1 MPTTSTRRQ
10 RMLSTLR
17 PFYDFRGLSL
27 LALCAVIGLVTDPA
41 ATLGLAGYLA
51 YVIGMAGAAIM
62 LAKIVMPYLDVS
74 EHAASALNE
83 GNVAGAWWC
92 WRAPCSSSAS
102 WSASWPGGS
111 DGRRFRVAGPS
122 PAGPALSAHAL

>member
-1 MPTTSTRRQ
+1 MPRSVSPRRQ

-17 PFYDFRGLSL
+17 PFSDFRGLSL
-27 LALCAVIGLVTDPA
+27 LALCAVIGLMTDPA

-83 GNVAGAWWC
+83 GNVAGALVVLARSLLIIGFLVCIMAW
-92 WRAPCSSSAS
+92 
-102 WSASWPGGS
+102 GK
-111 DGRRFRVAGPS
+111 
-122 PAGPALSAHAL
+122 

>member
-1 MPTTSTRRQ
+1 MPRSVSPCRQ
-10 RMLSTLR
+10 RLLSTLR

-51 YVIGMAGAAIM
+51 YVIG
-62 LAKIVMPYLDVS
+62 LDVS

-83 GNVAGAWWC
+83 GNVAGAMVVLARSLLIIGFLVCIMAW
-92 WRAPCSSSAS
+92 
-102 WSASWPGGS
+102 GK
-111 DGRRFRVAGPS
+111 
-122 PAGPALSAHAL
+122 

>member
-10 RMLSTLR
+10 RLLSTLR

-27 LALCAVIGLVTDPA
+27 LALCAVGLVTDPA

-83 GNVAGAWWC
+83 GNVAGALVVLARSLLIVGFLVCIMAW
-92 WRAPCSSSAS
+92 
-102 WSASWPGGS
+102 GK
-111 DGRRFRVAGPS
+111 
-122 PAGPALSAHAL
+122 

>member
-1 MPTTSTRRQ
+1 MPRSVSPRRQ

-62 LAKIVMPYLDVS
+62 LAKVVMPYLDAS

-83 GNVAGAWWC
+83 GNVAGALVVLARSLLIIGFLVCIMAW
-92 WRAPCSSSAS
+92 
-102 WSASWPGGS
+102 GK
-111 DGRRFRVAGPS
+111 
-122 PAGPALSAHAL
+122 

>member
-1 MPTTSTRRQ
+1 MPRAVSPRRQ

-62 LAKIVMPYLDVS
+62 LAKIVMPYLDIS

-83 GNVAGAWWC
+83 GNVASALVVLARSLLIIGFLVCIMAW
-92 WRAPCSSSAS
+92 
-102 WSASWPGGS
+102 GK
-111 DGRRFRVAGPS
+111 
-122 PAGPALSAHAL
+122 

>member
-17 PFYDFRGLSL
+17 PFYDFRGLS
-27 LALCAVIGLVTDPA
+27 LCAVIGLVTDPA

-83 GNVAGAWWC
+83 GNVAGALVVLARSLLIIGFLVCIMAW
-92 WRAPCSSSAS
+92 
-102 WSASWPGGS
+102 GK
-111 DGRRFRVAGPS
+111 
-122 PAGPALSAHAL
+122 

>member
-1 MPTTSTRRQ
+1 M
-10 RMLSTLR
+10 
-17 PFYDFRGLSL
+17 
-27 LALCAVIGLVTDPA
+27 TDPA

-83 GNVAGAWWC
+83 GNVAGALVVLARSLLIIGFLVCIMAW
-92 WRAPCSSSAS
+92 
-102 WSASWPGGS
+102 GK
-111 DGRRFRVAGPS
+111 
-122 PAGPALSAHAL
+122 

>member
-1 MPTTSTRRQ
+1 
-10 RMLSTLR
+10 MLSTLR

-27 LALCAVIGLVTDPA
+27 LSLCAVIGLVTDPA

-83 GNVAGAWWC
+83 GNVASALVVLARSLLIVGFLVCIMAW
-92 WRAPCSSSAS
+92 
-102 WSASWPGGS
+102 GK
-111 DGRRFRVAGPS
+111 
-122 PAGPALSAHAL
+122 